1 MAGRISRENG
11 GKEVKAED
19 LMNSAFDYK
28 AAGITDEKQIE
39 NGLNMEVK
47 HSDDANIHEN
57 MLDIV
62 SMTNQYGKDYVLD
75 DKKRASMQDT
85 IKSNVKGEKNQDSVW
100 DLYTQ
105 TLGFDT
111 DKLSSKYK
119 MQRNTKRE
127 EAQTENHRIRSSKS
141 VGNQSGSK

>member
-1 MAGRISRENG
+1 MNNKAEQEKYEQMAGRISKST
-11 GKEVKAED
+11 GKEVNAKD

-39 NGLNMEVK
+39 SGLAMEAK
-47 HSDDANIHEN
+47 HSGDRNIHEN

-85 IKSNVKGEKNQDSVW
+85 IRASVKDEKNQEKVW
-100 DLYTQ
+100 NLYTQ
-105 TLGFDT
+105 TLGLDN
-111 DKLSSKYK
+111 LGSKYK
-119 MQRNTKRE
+119 MQKK
-127 EAQTENHRIRSSKS
+127 Q
-141 VGNQSGSK
+141 